1 MTVTPYDIKDL
12 LEQVKSR
19 HRSSSSAVISPMAGP
34 IRESPSHP
42 QLLSGYLSVSV
53 DQAHGFHSNCN
64 VWVAIETDFYKQF
77 TTQARTR
84 IASTKVTDR
93 RIGKFSRFNQG
104 WAKGRVDP
112 AGIAG
117 SGLGPG

>member
-1 MTVTPYDIKDL
+1 MSFGRVTVTQYDIKDL
-12 LEQVKSR
+12 HEQLKSR

-84 IASTKVTDR
+84 IASTKVTDKK
-93 RIGKFSRFNQG
+93 IG
-104 WAKGRVDP
+104 
-112 AGIAG
+112 
-117 SGLGPG
+117 